1 MNYSGITADSLA
13 GAIESFPSR
22 MIVALYDEAIAS
34 LEAAKTAIGRGEI
47 ERRFRATERTAE
59 VIAALYSSLD
69 LVEGGRIAENLSV
82 VYEIVLRNVAFINT
96 RNDAR
101 VADQAIKLLMPLRDA
116 WATLDERIT
125 VEVAAAETRASMTHA
140 ELMRAAG

>member
-1 MNYSGITADSLA
+1 MNYSGITAESLA
-13 GAIESFPSR
+13 GAVESFPSR

-34 LEAAKTAIGRGEI
+34 LEAAKTEIGNGNI

-96 RNDAR
+96 RNDAQ
-101 VADQAIKLLMPLRDA
+101 VADQAIKLLMPLREA

-125 VEVAAAETRASMTHA
+125 VEVAAAESRASMTHA

>member
-1 MNYSGITADSLA
+1 MNYSGITAESLA

-34 LEAAKTAIGRGEI
+34 LEAAKTAIGEGGI

-59 VIAALYSSLD
+59 VVAALYSSLD

-82 VYEIVLRNVAFINT
+82 VYEIVLRNIAFINT

-101 VADQAIKLLMPLRDA
+101 VADQAIKLLMPLREA

-125 VEVAAAETRASMTHA
+125 VEVAAAESRASMAHP

>member
-1 MNYSGITADSLA
+1 MNYSGITAESLA

-22 MIVALYDEAIAS
+22 VIVALYDEAIAS
-34 LEAAKTAIGRGEI
+34 LEAAKTAIGQGDI
-47 ERRFRATERTAE
+47 EARFRATERTAE
-59 VIAALYSSLD
+59 VVAALYASLD

-82 VYEIVLRNVAFINT
+82 VYEIVLRNIAFINT

-101 VADQAIKLLMPLRDA
+101 VADQAIKLLKPLRES

-125 VEVAAAETRASMTHA
+125 VEVAAAESRASMA
-140 ELMRAAG
+140 QAQLMRAAG

>member
-1 MNYSGITADSLA
+1 MNYSGITAESRA
-13 GAIESFPSR
+13 HAIDSFPSR
-22 MIVALYDEAIAS
+22 VIVALYDEAIAS
-34 LEAAKTAIGRGEI
+34 LEAAKTAIAAGDI
-47 ERRFRATERTAE
+47 EGRFRATERTAE
-59 VIAALYSSLD
+59 VVAALYTSLD

-82 VYEIVLRNVAFINT
+82 VYEIVLRNIAFINT

-101 VADQAIKLLMPLRDA
+101 VADQAIKLLLPLRDS

-125 VEVAAAETRASMTHA
+125 VEVAAAESRASRAQA